1 MKEIEQRMH
10 NKIALMPILAFTYS
24 THKKKGTNR
33 RERESEWERKPEIK
47 MSMKFLDVEKKAAE
61 MSELLNNSFA

>member
-24 THKKKGTNR
+24 THKKKVPEETH
-33 RERESEWERKPEIK
+33 REREKAWNKNEYEI
-47 MSMKFLDVEKKAAE
+47 FRCRKKAAE

>member
-24 THKKKGTNR
+24 THKKRYHKSEGER
-33 RERESEWERKPEIK
+33 GVRERKLEIK
-47 MSMKFLDVEKKAAE
+47 MSMKILDVEKKRQK
-61 MSELLNNSFA
+61 